1 MFGSVRLK
9 PHCMVMWCRNIGKM
23 LIQKSNS
30 ISTVLPYSS
39 SAIDNLWHAGQEL
52 NGNSIVGV
60 SAGNFD

>member
-1 MFGSVRLK
+1 
-9 PHCMVMWCRNIGKM
+9 MWCRNIGKM